1 MGMNSDNY
9 PIVKLTILFVLGIV
23 FAHYINLQPN
33 LVFATGFIVL
43 IFSFISYFLS
53 QRNSK
58 ISDVFSVTV
67 LILFFN
73 LGCLTTVIHS
83 PNNSSIN
90 YSKILLSKT
99 SNCKI
104 KLQFTEQLKSSK
116 KRQRFYASIS
126 SVDSLNVSGRILV
139 QIKDSTLIKTIN
151 LGQTYVVTGNYSPNK
166 ILENPFQF
174 DYGNY
179 LQHKYIFGQLYAD
192 YDSISLEKSD
202 SKSILFYAN
211 YVRNKII
218 KNLSNTVLTKPEIAI
233 FSALLLGQKQDVA
246 NEVIQDYQFAG
257 AIHILSVSG
266 LHVGIILMLL
276 TFLLKPFPNTP
287 NFRLFKLVVTLLIL
301 WLFGIIAG
309 LSPSILRSVT
319 MFSFI
324 AFANYLNREN
334 SIYNTLALS
343 VFCILLVK
351 PNFIFDVGFQLSY
364 SAVFGIVYLTPIFNN
379 WFRPKIF
386 VLDKLYQIV
395 VVSFAAQ
402 LATLP
407 ICLYYFHQTT
417 GLFFITNLLILPF
430 LGILLGFGLL
440 VGILAFFNIKI
451 QLLLNILHFLLEN
464 LNALVHYIASY
475 KQLVFTNISFSLL
488 LVFSSYFFV
497 LAWFS
502 YFKKPRFVNL
512 VFGFVSILIL
522 QSVHFLSETETNKTN
537 QFIVFSKY
545 RDSEF
550 LIRKGRNLHCYISL
564 KDSANKEIH
573 KLTTNYKTANNCE
586 LTDVDIINN
595 LYYFNNKKILVI
607 DENAV
612 YDNSLSADI
621 IIIRNSSK
629 INLDRLLDICKPEI
643 IVVDGSNYRSYVELY
658 KKTCNKKNIPFHSTW
673 EKGYFSF

>member
-1 MGMNSDNY
+1 MNSDNY
-9 PIVKLTILFVLGIV
+9 PIVKLTIFFVLGIV

-33 LVFATGFIVL
+33 LVFASGFFVL
-43 IFSFISYFLS
+43 IFSFVSYFLS
-53 QRNSK
+53 KRNSK
-58 ISDVFSVTV
+58 IHALFSVMV

-83 PNNSSIN
+83 PNSTANN

-126 SVDSLNVSGRILV
+126 SVDSLNVSGRMLV
-139 QIKDSTLIKTIN
+139 QIMDSTLLKTIN
-151 LGQTYVVTGNYSPNK
+151 LGQTYVVIGNYSPNK

-179 LQHKYIFGQLYAD
+179 LQHKYIFGQLYTD
-192 YDSISLEKSD
+192 FESLSIEQSG
-202 SKSILFYAN
+202 SKGILFYAN
-211 YVRNKII
+211 YVRNRII

-246 NEVIQDYQFAG
+246 NDVIKDYQFAG

-266 LHVGIILMLL
+266 LHVGIILILL

-287 NFRLFKLVVTLLIL
+287 NFRTFKLVVTLMFL

-343 VFCILLVK
+343 IFCILLVK

-379 WFRPKIF
+379 WFRPKVF

-440 VGILAFFNIKI
+440 VGILAFFTIKI
-451 QLLLNILHFLLEN
+451 PLLLNILHFLLDN
-464 LNALVHYIASY
+464 LNELVHYIASY
-475 KQLVFTNISFSLL
+475 KQLVFTNISFSLI
-488 LVFSSYFFV
+488 LVFSSYFFILV
-497 LAWFS
+497 WFG
-502 YFKKPRFVNL
+502 YFKKPRFVYL
-512 VFGFVSILIL
+512 VLGFVSVLIL
-522 QSVHFLSETETNKTN
+522 QSVHFLSEKNTNQTN

-550 LIRKGRNLHCYISL
+550 LIRKGSNLQCFISPI
-564 KDSANKEIH
+564 DSLSKEKHI
-573 KLTTNYKTANNCE
+573 LTTNYQTANNCK
-586 LTDVDIINN
+586 LTDVRIISN
-595 LYYFNNKKILVI
+595 LYYFKNKKILVI
-607 DENAV
+607 DEKSV
-612 YDNSLSADI
+612 YDNTLIADI
-621 IIIRNSSK
+621 IIIRNSPK
-629 INLDRLLDICKPEI
+629 INLDRLLDLYQPEI
-643 IVVDGSNYRSYVELY
+643 IVADGSNFKSYVELW
-658 KKTCNKKNIPFHSTW
+658 KKTCSKKNIPFHSTL
-673 EKGYFSF
+673 EKGYFGL